1 MATTARFYIT
11 DYDGQTHEF
20 YRFLDGYPCD
30 NAGVFANFPLGDHDF
45 CLETY
50 IRRLNLEKSQ
60 TKYMTDVSYIMDLK
74 TRTVEVSSG
83 CCEDFNFKG
92 TFEEAIR
99 HYAFKDYSEKD
110 VLSKFPKESDLQ
122 KFFCRATIDGF
133 WEIIRSVNKEIPQ
146 LEYDIYE
153 HRIIEI
159 GDNPRFYLSQDFIHY
174 PSCKMNE
181 NYKAEEDA
189 MVNVQRIG
197 LITYFKNTVSQ
208 KNFTLNYMIRLTK
221 DGYILP
227 LTEEYIP
234 YTQEISEDVKTLE
247 LKMIIEMLKRVDFKT
262 VSAQNFLYGILSDS
276 ELQEIREALEK
287 RDNE

>member
-1 MATTARFYIT
+1 
-11 DYDGQTHEF
+11 
-20 YRFLDGYPCD
+20 
-30 NAGVFANFPLGDHDF
+30 
-45 CLETY
+45 
-50 IRRLNLEKSQ
+50 
-60 TKYMTDVSYIMDLK
+60 
-74 TRTVEVSSG
+74 
-83 CCEDFNFKG
+83 
-92 TFEEAIR
+92 
-99 HYAFKDYSEKD
+99 
-110 VLSKFPKESDLQ
+110 
-122 KFFCRATIDGF
+122 
-133 WEIIRSVNKEIPQ
+133 
-146 LEYDIYE
+146 
-153 HRIIEI
+153 
-159 GDNPRFYLSQDFIHY
+159 
-174 PSCKMNE
+174 MNE